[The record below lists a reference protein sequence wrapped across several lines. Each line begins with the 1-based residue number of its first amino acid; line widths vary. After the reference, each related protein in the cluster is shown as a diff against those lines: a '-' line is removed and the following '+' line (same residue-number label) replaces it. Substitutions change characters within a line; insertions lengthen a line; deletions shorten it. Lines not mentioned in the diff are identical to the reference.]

1 MVRHLEPAT
10 AGVARALVL
19 GDGGALGYER
29 RKTIASVGLAHLFAV
44 SGLHVALVSG
54 TLVGFLRWLLAGL
67 ASTVDARR
75 WAAGLGVP
83 LTLLHALTAGGS
95 PSAWRAA
102 VTAAATWAV
111 VAAGHRPH
119 PVAVTSA
126 AVLALSA
133 GDLAMA
139 LRPAFLLSIVA
150 TAAILSAPRR
160 AGRLRRLR
168 GAATVSARTLI
179 ATAPMVWW
187 WFGAVPFIGWLT
199 NIILL
204 PFGSWVVIPLSHLFA
219 ASAWAPALSEP
230 IAKALE
236 VAVHVLLRACD
247 SLAALSVGGGLP
259 PLDATQGIIVA
270 IGSVAMLAARRLRSR
285 GLILLLSVLLWGGA
299 ETALIARE
307 QPRGR
312 LRVTFVD
319 VGQGDAALLDF
330 PDGRVGL
337 IDTGRG
343 DRHPAVRELGGLLS
357 ARRRRRLDLV
367 ILTHGHPDHYG
378 GLQALLDR
386 MPVGEIWV
394 NGQLLSEEQDGAIQ
408 ALLNRALAQGTV
420 LRFPSELCGTTADFG
435 GARVETLWPCP
446 RYEPGRSLNDNSL
459 TVRVRFGDRSFL
471 FTGDLEAEAERE
483 LLAAGA
489 LGPID
494 VLKVAHHGSRTS
506 SSPALLRTVQPR
518 LAVIS
523 SGAGNRYG
531 HPSPEVLERL
541 RDLEAKLWRTD
552 LRGGL
557 IVSTDGRGLSAGR

>member
-1 MVRHLEPAT
+1 M
-10 AGVARALVL
+10 
-19 GDGGALGYER
+19 
-29 RKTIASVGLAHLFAV
+29 
-44 SGLHVALVSG
+44 
-54 TLVGFLRWLLAGL
+54 
-67 ASTVDARR
+67 
-75 WAAGLGVP
+75 
-83 LTLLHALTAGGS
+83 
-95 PSAWRAA
+95 
-102 VTAAATWAV
+102 
-111 VAAGHRPH
+111 
-119 PVAVTSA
+119 TSA

-150 TAAILSAPRR
+150 TAAILSAPRP
-160 AGRLRRLR
+160 AGRLRWLR
-168 GAATVSARTLI
+168 EAATVSARTLV

-187 WFGAVPFIGWLT
+187 WFGAVPLIGWLT
-199 NIILL
+199 NIVLL

-219 ASAWAPALSEP
+219 ASAWAPALSGP
-230 IAKALE
+230 LATALE
-236 VAVHVLLRACD
+236 VSVRALLRACD
-247 SLAALSVGGGLP
+247 GLAELSVGGGLP

-270 IGSVAMLAARRLRSR
+270 IGSVAMLAAHRLHSR
-285 GLILLLSVLLWGGA
+285 GLILLISVLLWGAA

-343 DRHPAVRELGGLLS
+343 DRHPAVRELRRLLS
-357 ARRRRRLDLV
+357 ARRRRSLDLV

-386 MPVGEIWV
+386 MPVAEIWV
-394 NGQLLSEEQDGAIQ
+394 NGQLLSEERDHAIET
-408 ALLNRALAQGTV
+408 LLNRALAQGTV

-435 GARVETLWPCP
+435 GTEIETLWPCP
-446 RYEPGRSLNDNSL
+446 RYGPGRSLNDNSL

-483 LLAAGA
+483 LLAEGA
-489 LGPID
+489 LRSVD

-506 SSPALLRTVQPR
+506 STAEFLRTVQPG

-541 RDLEAKLWRTD
+541 RDLEAELWRTD
-552 LRGGL
+552 LHGGL
-557 IVSTDGRGLSAGR
+557 IVSTDGQGLSTGR